1 MSVGNPTCF
10 VCSVLVFTSVRARG
24 GFSMGGHLMGL
35 VRGTPSLSQPRE
47 LPVVSEAHIPASSPP
62 GKERQAHLAS
72 QGCE

>member
-1 MSVGNPTCF
+1 
-10 VCSVLVFTSVRARG
+10 
-24 GFSMGGHLMGL
+24 MGGHLMGL

-47 LPVVSEAHIPASSPP
+47 LPVVSEAHIPASSSP